1 MSKRFAQVQNNII
14 TNIIMVDDDFT
25 DPSGIILTETQ
36 PANIGWEVL
45 NGRVKFPESPVVV
58 EAPPEPPSPPPPP
71 QTVFTKYQFRSRFTL
86 AELVATDNFATSSTL
101 TDVQKATLNTI
112 TKNFDLA
119 DNIDIT
125 NSATI
130 QGVEYL
136 VSAGLLTQDRATEIL
151 K

>member
-1 MSKRFAQVQNNII
+1 MELHYAII
-14 TNIIMVDDDFT
+14 NDHIVGTVIDADKNTTILSNMIRIDQL
-25 DPSGIILTETQ
+25 DPVPG
-36 PANIGWEVL
+36 IGWKY
-45 NGRVKFPESPVVV
+45 NDGIFTYA
-58 EAPPEPPSPPPPP
+58 EAPIPPSPPM
-71 QTVFTKYQFRSRFTL
+71 TKYQFRSRFTL
-86 AELVATDNFATSSTL
+86 AELVAMDNFASSSTL

-136 VSAGLLTQDRATEIL
+136 VSAGILTQDRATEIL

>member
-1 MSKRFAQVQNNII
+1 MKNLALMNGNLVVNMIVAEDDYHVENSIEI
-14 TNIIMVDDDFT
+14 TDATGHPNQSWSYENGVFT
-25 DPSGIILTETQ
+25 
-36 PANIGWEVL
+36 
-45 NGRVKFPESPVVV
+45 
-58 EAPPEPPSPPPPP
+58 APPPTPPPPPPPP

-86 AELVATDNFATSSTL
+86 AELVATDNFASSSTL
-101 TDVQKATLNTI
+101 TDIQKATLNTI
-112 TKNFDLA
+112 TKNFDAA
-119 DNIDIT
+119 DSIDIT

>member
-1 MSKRFAQVQNNII
+1 MELHYAIINDNIVGTVI
-14 TNIIMVDDDFT
+14 DADKNTTILSNMIRIDQL
-25 DPSGIILTETQ
+25 DPVPG
-36 PANIGWEVL
+36 IGWSYE
-45 NGRVKFPESPVVV
+45 NGVFA
-58 EAPPEPPSPPPPP
+58 APPAPPPPPPPPPPP

-112 TKNFDLA
+112 TKNFDVA
-119 DNIDIT
+119 ESIDIT

>member
-14 TNIIMVDDDFT
+14 TNIIMVDDDFI
-25 DPSGIILTETQ
+25 DASGIMLTETQ
-36 PANIGWEVL
+36 PANIGWEVV
-45 NGRVKFPESPVVV
+45 NGSIKFPESPVVV
-58 EAPPEPPSPPPPP
+58 EPPPPP

-86 AELVATDNFATSSTL
+86 AELVAIDNFASSTTL
-101 TDVQKATLNTI
+101 SDVHKATLNTI
-112 TKNFDLA
+112 TKNFDVA
-119 DNIDIT
+119 DSIDVT

-136 VSAGLLTQDRATEIL
+136 VTAGLLTQDRATEIL

>member
-1 MSKRFAQVQNNII
+1 MSVIRKLAEVQNGVVVNTIIVDETVHLGPEFIDIDNI
-14 TNIIMVDDDFT
+14 T
-25 DPSGIILTETQ
+25 PQ
-36 PANIGWEVL
+36 PGIGWKY
-45 NGRVKFPESPVVV
+45 NDGIFTYA
-58 EAPPEPPSPPPPP
+58 EAPIPPSPPM
-71 QTVFTKYQFRSRFTL
+71 TKYQFRSRFTL

-112 TKNFDLA
+112 TKNFDA
-119 DNIDIT
+119 AESIDIT

>member
-1 MSKRFAQVQNNII
+1 MTISWGTVIAADETTTILSNMIRIDQL
-14 TNIIMVDDDFT
+14 
-25 DPSGIILTETQ
+25 DPVPG
-36 PANIGWEVL
+36 IGWSYE
-45 NGRVKFPESPVVV
+45 NGVFT
-58 EAPPEPPSPPPPP
+58 APPPPPPPPPPAP

-86 AELVATDNFATSSTL
+86 AELVAMDNFASSSTL

-136 VSAGLLTQDRATEIL
+136 VSAGILTQDRATEIL

>member
-1 MSKRFAQVQNNII
+1 MKNLALMNGNIVVNMIVAEDDYHVENSIEI
-14 TNIIMVDDDFT
+14 TDATGHPNQSWSYENGVFT
-25 DPSGIILTETQ
+25 
-36 PANIGWEVL
+36 
-45 NGRVKFPESPVVV
+45 
-58 EAPPEPPSPPPPP
+58 APPPPPPPPP

-86 AELVATDNFATSSTL
+86 AELVAIDNFASSSTL

-112 TKNFDLA
+112 TKNFDVA
-119 DNIDIT
+119 ESIDIT

-136 VSAGLLTQDRATEIL
+136 VTAGLLTQDRATEIL

>member
-1 MSKRFAQVQNNII
+1 MELHYAII
-14 TNIIMVDDDFT
+14 NDHIVGTVIDADKNTTILSNMIRIDQL
-25 DPSGIILTETQ
+25 DPVPG
-36 PANIGWEVL
+36 IGWSYE
-45 NGRVKFPESPVVV
+45 NGVFT
-58 EAPPEPPSPPPPP
+58 APPPPPPPPPPAP

-86 AELVATDNFATSSTL
+86 AELVAMDNFATSSTL

-136 VSAGLLTQDRATEIL
+136 VSAGILTQDRATEIL

>member
-1 MSKRFAQVQNNII
+1 VIKTLALIQDNKVVNTVVSDENCIHELGPDYIVIDDI
-14 TNIIMVDDDFT
+14 TPQ
-25 DPSGIILTETQ
+25 PS
-36 PANIGWEVL
+36 IGWSYE
-45 NGRVKFPESPVVV
+45 NGVFT
-58 EAPPEPPSPPPPP
+58 APPPTPPPPPPPP

-86 AELVATDNFATSSTL
+86 AELVATDNFASSSTL

-112 TKNFDLA
+112 TKNFDVA
-119 DNIDIT
+119 DSIDVT

-136 VSAGLLTQDRATEIL
+136 VTAGLLTQDRATEIL

>member
-1 MSKRFAQVQNNII
+1 MGIQYAIINNNNIVG
-14 TNIIMVDDDFT
+14 TIIAGDENTIIYSNMIRIDQL
-25 DPSGIILTETQ
+25 DPIPG
-36 PANIGWEVL
+36 IGWSYE
-45 NGRVKFPESPVVV
+45 NGVFT
-58 EAPPEPPSPPPPP
+58 APPPPPPTPPPPP

-86 AELVATDNFATSSTL
+86 AELVATDNFASSSTL

-112 TKNFDLA
+112 TKNFETA
-119 DNIDIT
+119 ESIDIT

-136 VSAGLLTQDRATEIL
+136 VTAGLLTQDRAIIIL

>member
-1 MSKRFAQVQNNII
+1 MELHYAIINDNIVGTVI
-14 TNIIMVDDDFT
+14 DADKNTTILSNMIRIDNL
-25 DPSGIILTETQ
+25 DPQ
-36 PANIGWEVL
+36 PGIGWSYE
-45 NGRVKFPESPVVV
+45 NGVFTA
-58 EAPPEPPSPPPPP
+58 APPPLPPPPPPPPPP

-112 TKNFDLA
+112 TKNFDAA
-119 DNIDIT
+119 DSIDIT

-136 VSAGLLTQDRATEIL
+136 VTVGILTQDRATEIL

>member
-1 MSKRFAQVQNNII
+1 MELHYAIINDNIVGTVI
-14 TNIIMVDDDFT
+14 DADENTT
-25 DPSGIILTETQ
+25 ILSNMIRIDQ
-36 PANIGWEVL
+36 LDSVPGIGWSYE
-45 NGRVKFPESPVVV
+45 NGVFT
-58 EAPPEPPSPPPPP
+58 APPPPPPPPP
-71 QTVFTKYQFRSRFTL
+71 QTMFTKYQFRSRFTL

-112 TKNFDLA
+112 TKNFDVA
-119 DNIDIT
+119 ESTIDIT

-136 VSAGLLTQDRATEIL
+136 VTVGLLTQDRATEIL